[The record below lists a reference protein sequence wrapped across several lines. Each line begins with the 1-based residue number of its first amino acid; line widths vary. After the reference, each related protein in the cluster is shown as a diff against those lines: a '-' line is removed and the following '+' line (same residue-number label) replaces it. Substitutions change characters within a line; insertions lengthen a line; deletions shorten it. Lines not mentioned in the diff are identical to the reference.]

1 MQHEAFGIF
10 LLIRLSLQSP
20 KLKRVGTDAG
30 VLSSPAPHEGPHGP
44 ALPGTQAARLI
55 YLFVGQNKAPG
66 PGPRALCTR
75 PWGSENWAIR
85 ALRTRG
91 LEASVSSTNLA
102 LALCAFDAG
111 VPGGGVHTDPQ
122 THTDTWTHT
131 QSWGPVQER
140 PSPHP
145 SGSCLH
151 TQREGLPRL
160 HRALPR
166 VAMWEFIVP
175 LRKESQDEKSLT
187 QKLPLELMN
196 SGCQQVKYG
205 HISSLADP
213 GAPPSRCLPVLAS
226 PPDLD
231 RFKDVN
237 VEDTLI
243 RNAPCPLPS

>member
-1 MQHEAFGIF
+1 
-10 LLIRLSLQSP
+10 
-20 KLKRVGTDAG
+20 
-30 VLSSPAPHEGPHGP
+30 
-44 ALPGTQAARLI
+44 
-55 YLFVGQNKAPG
+55 
-66 PGPRALCTR
+66 
-75 PWGSENWAIR
+75 
-85 ALRTRG
+85 
-91 LEASVSSTNLA
+91 
-102 LALCAFDAG
+102 
-111 VPGGGVHTDPQ
+111 
-122 THTDTWTHT
+122 
-131 QSWGPVQER
+131 
-140 PSPHP
+140 
-145 SGSCLH
+145 
-151 TQREGLPRL
+151 
-160 HRALPR
+160 
-166 VAMWEFIVP
+166 MWEFIVP

>member
-111 VPGGGVHTDPQ
+111 VPGGGCTQTLRRTQ
-122 THTDTWTHT
+122 THGHTRSPGVPCRRDPPLTPQGVACTHRGRDSPGFT
-131 QSWGPVQER
+131 GP
-140 PSPHP
+140 
-145 SGSCLH
+145 
-151 TQREGLPRL
+151 
-160 HRALPR
+160 
-166 VAMWEFIVP
+166 F
-175 LRKESQDEKSLT
+175 
-187 QKLPLELMN
+187 
-196 SGCQQVKYG
+196 
-205 HISSLADP
+205 P
-213 GAPPSRCLPVLAS
+213 G
-226 PPDLD
+226 
-231 RFKDVN
+231 
-237 VEDTLI
+237 
-243 RNAPCPLPS
+243 